1 MRKATAALGGA
12 AVFVELE
19 FGSLGNKLIPFIID
33 KAYYYF
39 AFFKSCKSLNS
50 ANCTTVKRNFYI
62 FYNTL
67 VRFTR
72 NCFSS
77 IIICYTINAD
87 SRTSISTYN
96 YTFVIVLSTTD

>member
-33 KAYYYF
+33 KAYYHF

-50 ANCTTVKRNFYI
+50 ANCTTAKRNFYI
-62 FYNTL
+62 FYSTL
-67 VRFTR
+67 VRFNR
-72 NCFSS
+72 NGFSG
-77 IIICYTINAD
+77 IIICYTIYAD
-87 SRTSISTYN
+87 SGTSISTYN
-96 YTFVIVLSTTD
+96 YTFIIVLSTTD